1 MLFKN
6 QRSSIWQTLD
16 SFENLFFLQD
26 YFGWINGDKLY
37 FARNY
42 NAKRAESELK
52 TIQNSKDVAVF
63 DAFLQHNRQGFKN
76 AIFTYTFLIRINA
89 DLY

>member
-1 MLFKN
+1 M
-6 QRSSIWQTLD
+6 
-16 SFENLFFLQD
+16 QD
-26 YFGWINGDKLY
+26 YFGWINGDNLY
-37 FARNY
+37 FARTY